1 MCSNADA
8 DCVNLGVPHG
18 AYVNGNNRP
27 ECDTGNGATSCLAG
41 RFVEIL
47 GSGTVGPG
55 VGGGTTGTKAIGIQ
69 LIQ

>member
-1 MCSNADA
+1 M
-8 DCVNLGVPHG
+8 
-18 AYVNGNNRP
+18 NGNNRP

-55 VGGGTTGTKAIGIQ
+55 VGGGTTSTKAIGIQ